1 MSLSE
6 VQRAFL
12 SICFDPVPARADL
25 DMLSGERQRW
35 LVYRD
40 MVRARLRDM
49 AAVGLP
55 RTRKT
60 LGEARFDRAFTRY
73 LAEDPPRS
81 RYIRDV
87 VPHFVCHA
95 TRAWEGDAEL
105 PAHLPDLARYEAAKW
120 VVADE
125 EEPTAAATEFDFD
138 KPAVF
143 TPAHRLLRLRH
154 AVHRAEDDPRF
165 AEPVPIQLLVYR
177 RKDGKRAH
185 TWSCNA
191 VTADLI
197 ERWAAGEQT
206 VSEAIR
212 TVAEQRGLVVDQRF
226 LDGLCTVLADFIER
240 GIVLGSR

>member
-1 MSLSE
+1 MALLE
-6 VQRAFL
+6 KQRAFL
-12 SICFDPVPARADL
+12 SVCFDPTPAQADF
-25 DMLSGERQRW
+25 DALSGERQRW
-35 LVYRD
+35 MVYRD
-40 MVRARLRDM
+40 MVRTRLRDM

-60 LGEARFDRAFTRY
+60 LGEARFERAFARY

-87 VPHFVCHA
+87 VPHFVRSA
-95 TRAWEGDAEL
+95 APAWERDPEL
-105 PAHLPDLARYEAAKW
+105 PAYLPDLARYEAAKW

-125 EEPTAAATEFDFD
+125 EDPTAAAAEFDFD
-138 KPAVF
+138 KPALF

-154 AVHRAEDDPRF
+154 AVHRREDDPRF
-165 AEPVPIQLLVYR
+165 AEPAPTQLLVYR
-177 RKDGKRAH
+177 RKDGTRAH

-191 VTADLI
+191 VTADLV

-212 TVAEQRGLVVDQRF
+212 TVAEQRGLAVDPRF
-226 LDGLCTVLADFIER
+226 LDGLCTVLADFIDR
-240 GIVLGSR
+240 GIVVGSR